1 MAKNENRRI
10 IKASAG
16 RPEWVA
22 ELEVTKIIAFY
33 ALLASLRALEGDT
46 RARIENFERAIKS
59 FFLTC
64 EADLTPEEC
73 VRFRRQA
80 QTTIED
86 LLDRIDIDENP
97 YKQPE

>member
-1 MAKNENRRI
+1 VN
-10 IKASAG
+10 
-16 RPEWVA
+16 
-22 ELEVTKIIAFY
+22 
-33 ALLASLRALEGDT
+33 
-46 RARIENFERAIKS
+46 
-59 FFLTC
+59 
-64 EADLTPEEC
+64 LTPEEC